1 MPQSTFDS
9 HVFYSALS
17 EQCTHCS
24 LKVYSSLDSTNSEA
38 RRLATQG
45 AAEGTLVI
53 AEEQYQGRGRQ
64 GRQFFSPSSTGLYM
78 SLLLRPKEE
87 VSPLLITTAAAVA
100 VAQAVE
106 EIVGI
111 AAQIKWVN
119 DIYCREKKV
128 CGILTEGTFFQ
139 NSTKLQH
146 AILGIGINLLPPPEG
161 FPKDI
166 QNRAG
171 SLYEQEKP
179 PIFLK
184 EKLAATV
191 VKNFW
196 KWYKNLNAKTC
207 LDEYRRRSMLLGKT
221 VEVLTVAGTVT
232 DVAVVTGISDTFAL
246 QVTTTDGTKKEL
258 SSGEVSIRL

>member
-9 HVFYSALS
+9 QVFYSALS

-111 AAQIKWVN
+111 TAQIKWVN

-128 CGILTEGTFFQ
+128 CGILTEGTFSQ
-139 NSTKLQH
+139 NSKKLQY

-196 KWYKNLNAKTC
+196 KWYKNLNAKTY